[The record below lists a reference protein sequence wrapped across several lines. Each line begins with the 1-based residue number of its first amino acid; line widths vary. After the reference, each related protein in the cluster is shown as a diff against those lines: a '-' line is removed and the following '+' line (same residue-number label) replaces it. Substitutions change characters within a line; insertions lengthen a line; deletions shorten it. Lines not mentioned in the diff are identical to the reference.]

1 MSCSERRQARLR
13 EAQRLKEQWQRLM
26 DEGRV
31 LLQRIHAL
39 ETEDEGQIQDDGHV
53 QRKVKY
59 DA

>member
-39 ETEDEGQIQDDGHV
+39 ETEDEGQRQDDGHV
-53 QRKVKY
+53 QRRVKY